1 MWTLFLFTLLGILRP
16 AFHESC
22 IHDRQER
29 ACMIRHDMNAWLGMN
44 RNAWSGMNKH
54 AWSGMNRHAW
64 SGMHDQAW
72 TSMHDQACMRV
83 SGSENCMNIECAPRL
98 HACMNNHASS
108 STHVFFLN
116 FFFSN
121 HAFSFSINCFV
132 AIYIMLLHPSTV
144 ASLWL
149 TNWKGKGFSSK
160 SVWRVGCKLKF
171 LLLCTSKIKLI
182 LISFVCPLK
191 RVSWSYLFIT

>member
-1 MWTLFLFTLLGILRP
+1 MKAFSLHFVGHSKAGLHWIMHSWP
-16 AFHESC
+16 ARKSMHDQAWHEC
-22 IHDRQER
+22 MIRYEQECMIR
-29 ACMIRHDMNAWLGMN
+29 HEQACMIRHE
-44 RNAWSGMNKH
+44 
-54 AWSGMNRHAW
+54 
-64 SGMHDQAW
+64 
-72 TSMHDQACMRV
+72 QACMISHAWEWV
-83 SGSENCMNIECAPRL
+83 AVKTAWTLSVL
-98 HACMNNHASS
+98 HG
-108 STHVFFLN
+108 STHAWTITPLQARFFFLN
-116 FFFSN
+116 YFFSN

-171 LLLCTSKIKLI
+171 LLLGTSKIKLI